1 MVMSVRNK
9 GQKVKS
15 VGVAFCIKG
24 WYTTRLEN
32 TELLLHIYSSY
43 VLNQFAT
50 DGSRKFSLEIT
61 VPI

>member
-15 VGVAFCIKG
+15 VGVAFCIKA

-32 TELLLHIYSSY
+32 TELLLHI
-43 VLNQFAT
+43 
-50 DGSRKFSLEIT
+50 
-61 VPI
+61 